1 MHKFEINEFVHLR
14 IGNRLLKT
22 IILEKVSQKE
32 GLFYKL
38 NWEICG
44 YNKVL
49 NTVCI
54 CEKSIEKIT

>member
-14 IGNRLLKT
+14 VGSRILKT
-22 IILEKVSQKE
+22 IILEKLAEKE

-44 YNKVL
+44 YNKIL
-49 NTVCI
+49 NTVRI
-54 CEKSIEKIT
+54 SEKSIKKIT

>member
-22 IILEKVSQKE
+22 IILEKVNEKE

-44 YNKVL
+44 YNKIL
-49 NTVCI
+49 NTVHI
-54 CEKSIEKIT
+54 SEKAIEKIT